1 MVNGDRL
8 ARLKTL
14 ATSLHEAMTSA
25 LSNLGFWVA
34 DVQGPSGIV
43 EENVLKEESWGKQ
56 RKTK

>member
-34 DVQGPSGIV
+34 DVQGPYGIV
-43 EENVLKEESWGKQ
+43 EENVLKEE
-56 RKTK
+56 